1 MGHSVKLH
9 GGVTFDW
16 MFATS
21 DPSKL
26 PDGNIITAE
35 PGWSGTTSMLATFK
49 TDIAASDY
57 SGAETSVM
65 GYRIYKK
72 TGDTGMVF
80 VAEITSG
87 TKFLHDYGIRSGDD
101 TVYLIYPI
109 TTDESGKTVY
119 SAPVV
124 TSPIKVDCETYTLVD
139 LVQNDDKSFIVG
151 NYVWSFYVNAETIDF
166 SHNMQTITQETH
178 SRYPHVRRGSQN
190 YVSGSLSA
198 YAGYVV
204 EGGKYVEDQ
213 HVFDKW
219 TSFLNSTEPKLLTD
233 PFGHKYI
240 VEVTNSSHKTED
252 YFPAPTVIS
261 FDFAEIA
268 NADDYS
274 VYAEIVE

>member
-57 SGAETSVM
+57 SGTETSVT

-87 TKFLHDYGIRSGDD
+87 TNILHDYGIRSGDD

-139 LVQNDDKSFIVG
+139 LVQ
-151 NYVWSFYVNAETIDF
+151 
-166 SHNMQTITQETH
+166 TITQETH

-204 EGGKYVEDQ
+204 DGGKYVEDQ